1 MITIYSKEGCPK
13 CRVLKMKL
21 EQKGL
26 EYAECQDT
34 AEMLKMGLK
43 SLPVMMCVDGQLLK
57 FEEAVKYVN
66 SL

>member
-1 MITIYSKEGCPK
+1 
-13 CRVLKMKL
+13 MKL

-26 EYAECQDT
+26 EYAECLDT

-43 SLPVMMCVDGQLLK
+43 SLPVMLCADGQLMK

-66 SL
+66 NL